1 MAQNSRSPVGIIL
14 YKIRKGMIKMLR
26 CYMNMPRIKR
36 ALLEVGLVML
46 IIGVVAGTAIGKTWS
61 TKKAKKEIAAVTTAA
76 AAKIELTDK
85 KEEKK
90 KTPADIPWNLAL
102 VNTEHPMAP
111 DYVPKLVAEETYS
124 VDERVAEA
132 AKEMLEAAKKEGLG
146 MVVCSSYRDMD
157 KQKEIFN
164 TTVADHL
171 AEGVDYW
178 TAYDNTKQS
187 VALPGTSE
195 HGMGMAL
202 DIVSSQ
208 YELLDE
214 AQADTKEAKWLEQN
228 CYKYGFILRY
238 PPEKTAETGIIYEP
252 WHYRYV
258 GKEDAKIIMES
269 KTTLEMYLKD
279 NYGM

>member
-1 MAQNSRSPVGIIL
+1 MAQNSRSPARIIL
-14 YKIRKGMIKMLR
+14 YKIRKGIIRMLR
-26 CYMNMPRIKR
+26 YFRNMPHIKR
-36 ALLEVGLVML
+36 ALIEVGLVML
-46 IIGVVAGTAIGKTWS
+46 IIGVGAGTAIGKTWS
-61 TKKAKKEIAAVTTAA
+61 DKKAKKEIAAVTTAGTA
-76 AAKIELTDK
+76 EIELTDK

-90 KTPADIPWNLAL
+90 KTPADIPWNLTL
-102 VNTEHPMAP
+102 VNTEHPMAA
-111 DYVPKLVAEETYS
+111 DYVPKLVVEETYS
-124 VDERVAEA
+124 VDERIAEA

-171 AEGVDYW
+171 TGGADYR

-214 AQADTKEAKWLEQN
+214 AQADTNEAKWLEQN

-238 PPEKTAETGIIYEP
+238 PPEKKAETGIIYEP

-269 KTTLEMYLKD
+269 KITLETYLKD